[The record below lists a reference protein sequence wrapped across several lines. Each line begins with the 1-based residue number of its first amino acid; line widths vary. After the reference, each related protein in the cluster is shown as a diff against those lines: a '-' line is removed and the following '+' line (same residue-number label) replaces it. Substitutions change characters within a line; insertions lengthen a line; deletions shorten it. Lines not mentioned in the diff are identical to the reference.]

1 MRSLHAQIK
10 QNFSYAYEG
19 RINDQLMV
27 GSTWER
33 IIGLWIKLRD
43 RNFEHRGAISDELWA
58 NRNEEV

>member
-1 MRSLHAQIK
+1 
-10 QNFSYAYEG
+10 
-19 RINDQLMV
+19 MV
-27 GSTWER
+27 GSAWQR